1 MLKLDDIEGKTI
13 RLYLSHL
20 NYERERSKYEFCFFY
35 LDVYFT
41 TNLIFVI
48 VDPGRDKVE
57 HILEI
62 PEELSIIIDR
72 ATENRRKNFLFGK
85 CRINQYIKWHLE
97 QKLMSKNN
105 IISEEEYYSVYKN
118 KKEPFISRETLKG
131 CLTFIILYIVMVI
144 LVILYHLIFK

>member
-1 MLKLDDIEGKTI
+1 MLKLEDIEGKTI

-20 NYERERSKYEFCFFY
+20 NYDRERRKYEFCFFY
-35 LDVYFT
+35 LDVYHT
-41 TNLIFVI
+41 PNLIFVI
-48 VDPGRDKVE
+48 VDPGKDKVE

-105 IISEEEYYSVYKN
+105 IISEEEYYNVYKN
-118 KKEPFISRETLKG
+118 KKEPFISKETLKG
-131 CLTFIILYIVMVI
+131 CLSFLILYIGIVILIILY
-144 LVILYHLIFK
+144 LLFFK